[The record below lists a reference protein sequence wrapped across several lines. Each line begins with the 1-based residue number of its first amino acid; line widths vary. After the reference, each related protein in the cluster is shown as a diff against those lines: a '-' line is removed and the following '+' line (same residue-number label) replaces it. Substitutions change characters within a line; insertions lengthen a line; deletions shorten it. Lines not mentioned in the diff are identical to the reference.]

1 LGDESADVPSVPAD
15 DSESV
20 LSMMARARS
29 SELPRRRPPDATD
42 WVRCGDR
49 RGGGAASAGL
59 EPGEKDTDMERA
71 AEAPAAGEEKGVGVD
86 AGGVDAAAC
95 RLLLGK
101 VREAPVEEAPV
112 EEAPVEEAPAEEA
125 PVEEGMAREGDLPEA
140 DLLGEREEAADTPWK
155 DVPLT
160 LMWRVGLG
168 AGRHASAAWSAF
180 LLPHSLQGMPAQ
192 GTPGFEASTPP
203 PGGAMWARGAGGGL
217 ERNAD
222 VGCSGREVVRGRWWG
237 FAVRGGGGGVKN
249 WNFG

>member
-1 LGDESADVPSVPAD
+1 MGDESADVPSVPAD

-101 VREAPVEEAPV
+101 VREAPVEEAP
-112 EEAPVEEAPAEEA
+112 AEEA
-125 PVEEGMAREGDLPEA
+125 VSRVQAQVAAAERCRLRWQEER
-140 DLLGEREEAADTPWK
+140 LL
-155 DVPLT
+155 LT
-160 LMWRVGLG
+160 
-168 AGRHASAAWSAF
+168 
-180 LLPHSLQGMPAQ
+180 
-192 GTPGFEASTPP
+192 TT
-203 PGGAMWARGAGGGL
+203 
-217 ERNAD
+217 
-222 VGCSGREVVRGRWWG
+222 
-237 FAVRGGGGGVKN
+237 
-249 WNFG
+249 NFW